1 METTIRGVR
10 VRYEDTGTGQA
21 VVLLHGWGSSLDAYN
36 LMARALEGRYRVVRL
51 DFPGFGG
58 SESLP
63 EPWSLEDYQNAT
75 AEFLGQLDL
84 RQPVLVGHSC
94 GGRVILRM
102 CGNGLVKPSKIILI
116 DSSGIRPKPT
126 LRGRIRT
133 AGFKTAKWFLTHGPW
148 KKAAAPTLERVRAY
162 FGSADYNAAP
172 PVLRQTLV
180 RVVNED
186 LKEYLPRLSCPTLLI
201 WGEKDTATPLSDA
214 KTMERMIPDAGLCV
228 IRGAGHF
235 SFVERPGEVHAIVH
249 SFLQS

>member
-1 METTIRGVR
+1 METTIGGVR
-10 VRYEDTGTGQA
+10 VRYEDVGQGQP

-36 LMARALEGRYRVVRL
+36 LMTRSLESQYRVIRL

-58 SESLP
+58 SDPLP
-63 EPWSLEDYQNAT
+63 EPWSMEEYQNAT
-75 AEFLGQLDL
+75 VEFLSQLGL
-84 RQPVLVGHSC
+84 ENPVLVGHSF
-94 GGRVILRM
+94 GGRVIIRM
-102 CGNGLVKPSKIILI
+102 CGNDLVKPCKIILI
-116 DSSGIRPKPT
+116 DSAGIRPKRT

-133 AGFKTAKWFLTHGPW
+133 GAFKTAKWCLTRRPW
-148 KKAAAPTLERVRAY
+148 KKAAAPMLERVRAY

-180 RVVNED
+180 KVVNED
-186 LKEYLPRLSCPTLLI
+186 LREYLPRLSCPTLLI
-201 WGEKDTATPLSDA
+201 WGEKDTATPLADA
-214 KTMERMIPDAGLCV
+214 KVMENLIPDAGLCI